1 MSDNSPDGTA
11 ADERETTAARW
22 TLLGLGGTASLC
34 CLFAA
39 PAATGVAGATVA
51 GGATAAIGGGLVRVF
66 VSALAVGLVG
76 LGLRFRAGSCDCEA

>member
-1 MSDNSPDGTA
+1 MSDNSPDATA
-11 ADERETTAARW
+11 ADERETSSTRW
-22 TLLGLGGTASLC
+22 ALLRLGGTASLC

-51 GGATAAIGGGLVRVF
+51 GGAAAIGGGLVRVF
-66 VSALAVGLVG
+66 VSALAVGLIS